1 MIHTY
6 EAVIDHEGKLR
17 LLEPVS
23 LPALHRA
30 FVTVLDE
37 EAEPTGVVTA
47 LMSQPALAV
56 EWDTPEEDDAWSHL
70 AQLPSL

>member
-1 MIHTY
+1 MVRTY
-6 EAVIDHEGKLR
+6 EAVIDSTGNIR

-30 FVTVLDE
+30 LVTVLDD
-37 EAEPTGVVTA
+37 EAEPTGLETA
-47 LMSQPALAV
+47 LMSQAALAA
-56 EWDTPEEDDAWSHL
+56 EWDTPEEDAAWSHL

>member
-1 MIHTY
+1 MGQTY
-6 EAVIDHEGKLR
+6 EAMIDQTGAIR

-30 FVTVLDE
+30 LVTVLDD
-37 EAEPTGVVTA
+37 EAEPTALETA

-56 EWDTPEEDDAWSHL
+56 EWDTPEEDAAWSHL
-70 AQLPSL
+70 AQVPSL

>member
-1 MIHTY
+1 MVHTY
-6 EAVIDHEGKLR
+6 EAVIDQTGAVR

-30 FVTVLDE
+30 LVMVLDD
-37 EAEPTGVVTA
+37 EAEPTALETA
-47 LMSQPALAV
+47 LMSQAALAV
-56 EWDTPEEDDAWSHL
+56 EWDTPEEDEAWSHL